1 MSSVDT
7 SRSIYHESPK
17 ATSDFDRGEL
27 RKLRFLL
34 RRLRYIEGQI
44 AERGGL
50 KDGGGAGAAG
60 AFAEMEV
67 EALEFVLDDLGFLET
82 RRPERKRA

>member
-1 MSSVDT
+1 MSTVDT
-7 SRSIYHESPK
+7 SQSRYHESPK
-17 ATSDFDRGEL
+17 ATKEFDRGEL

-34 RRLRYIEGQI
+34 RRLRYIEKQI

-67 EALEFVLDDLGFLET
+67 EALEFVLEEVEFLET
-82 RRPERKRA
+82 RRPERTRA

>member
-1 MSSVDT
+1 MSTVDT
-7 SRSIYHESPK
+7 SKSRYHEAAS
-17 ATSDFDRGEL
+17 ATTDFDRGEL

-34 RRLRYIEGQI
+34 RRLRYIEQQI

-50 KDGGGAGAAG
+50 KDGGGAGGAG

-82 RRPERKRA
+82 RTPARRRA